1 MLYNTDIFIIIESIL
16 IVSYASSFGCAY
28 KYVIQDGRL
37 EPLLC
42 QFSLQEPY
50 ILTFKNVL
58 SKISMIFKVIIS

>member
-50 ILTFKNVL
+50 IFD
-58 SKISMIFKVIIS
+58 I